1 VAHAPVPFAEEFR
14 RAARTSAF
22 WIAAA
27 RELVPV
33 AGVIALGWSAFAAA
47 LFFLAESWLL
57 MSLRAA
63 AEIVLNPRYAGKD
76 LPKSTRDAVVQVLKH
91 FAYVLPFMGLLLG
104 FFAAFILTVAFTRAD
119 VARFFGLEWR
129 EPAVLGG
136 FVLMV
141 ASLGAD
147 TVRFSRTLAKGSG
160 EPSDRD
166 DLATKLAFYR
176 VVALVPAAFL
186 IGFAQALAL
195 GPAVLVLAIAV
206 VSIAIEG
213 APAAIVAWIETGKA
227 AATGKGDKPP
237 D

>member
-1 VAHAPVPFAEEFR
+1 MAHAFVPFAEEFR

-22 WIAAA
+22 WVAVV

-33 AGVIALGWSAFAAA
+33 AGVLALGWSAFAAA
-47 LFFLAESWLL
+47 SFFLAESWLL

-63 AEIVLNPRYAGKD
+63 AEISLNPRYAGKD

-104 FFAAFILTVAFTRAD
+104 FFAAFILTVAFTRED
-119 VARFFGLEWR
+119 LWRFLAQEWR

-147 TVRFSRTLAKGSG
+147 TVRFSRALSTRGG
-160 EPSDRD
+160 EPSERD

-186 IGFAQALAL
+186 IGFAQSLAL
-195 GPAVLVLAIAV
+195 GPAVLVVAIAV

-213 APAAIVAWIETGKA
+213 APAAIVAWIETGKGA
-227 AATGKGDKPP
+227 AGRRDAPP

>member
-1 VAHAPVPFAEEFR
+1 MARAPVPFVEEFR
-14 RAARTSAF
+14 SAARTSAF
-22 WIAAA
+22 WIAVV

-33 AGVIALGWSAFAAA
+33 AGVLAFGWSAFAAA
-47 LFFLAESWLL
+47 SFFLAESWLL

-63 AEIVLNPRYAGKD
+63 AEIALNPRYAGKD

-104 FFAAFILTVAFTRAD
+104 FFVAFILTVAFTRED
-119 VARFFGLEWR
+119 LWRFLELEWR

-147 TVRFSRTLAKGSG
+147 TVRFSRALATRGG
-160 EPSDRD
+160 EPSARD

-186 IGFAQALAL
+186 IGFAQSLAL
-195 GPAVLVLAIAV
+195 GPAVLVVAIAV

-227 AATGKGDKPP
+227 AAGSRDVPP